1 MSRLEEAYERAV
13 SLEES
18 NIRLDIASS
27 LRTLALDVSG
37 FVDTSSLDID
47 QAKVRAAAEDRVVHR
62 LERVLFGL

>member
-18 NIRLDIASS
+18 NIRLGVASS
-27 LRTLALDVSG
+27 LRAIPLDVSE

-47 QAKVRAAAEDRVVHR
+47 QAKVRAAAEDRVIHR
-62 LERVLFGL
+62 LERVLFGI